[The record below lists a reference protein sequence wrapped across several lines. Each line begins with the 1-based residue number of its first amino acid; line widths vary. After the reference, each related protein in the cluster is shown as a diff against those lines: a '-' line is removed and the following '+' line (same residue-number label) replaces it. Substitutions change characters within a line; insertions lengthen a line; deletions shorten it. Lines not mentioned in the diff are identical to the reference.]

1 MLLKKKNLSIYQNNI
16 KNSGI
21 QNLSELQGYNN
32 IKFYSRYFFSL
43 KEKQGLSEILTF
55 ASLEILT
62 TRPRRAKK

>member
-32 IKFYSRYFFSL
+32 IKFYSRYFFPL
-43 KEKQGLSEILTF
+43 KKNKG
-55 ASLEILT
+55 
-62 TRPRRAKK
+62 